1 MLSNLLDR
9 LRGPVVKVKWN
20 VGELEHRT
28 VMRLVESLAAY
39 FLKFGLGIVHINNHL
54 DSIDYFA
61 RESADFYHHAGT
73 TRMSDTPSSGIVD
86 KECRVHGIENLYVNG
101 SSVMPT
107 SGAAN
112 PTFTIIALSIRLSG
126 HLKSQFGLR

>member
-1 MLSNLLDR
+1 MLSNSLDQ
-9 LRGPVVKVKWN
+9 LSVPAVEVKWN

-28 VMRLVESLAAY
+28 VMCLVETLGAY
-39 FLKFGLGIVHINNHL
+39 FLKFGLGTIHINNYL

-61 RESADFYHHAGT
+61 KVSADFYHHAGT
-73 TRMSDTPSSGIVD
+73 TRMSDTPSSGVVD
-86 KECRVHGIENLYVNG
+86 KDCRVHGIENLYVNG

-112 PTFTIIALSIRLSG
+112 PTFTIIALAIRLSG
-126 HLKSQFGLR
+126 HLKNRFGLR